1 MPNIIPD
8 FKKYLQYLPLENQIR
23 EIDSM
28 LPDFYKSN
36 WKGENVNK
44 KLKSNKWIKS
54 IKKESNFKPQK
65 YLHSHLY

>member
-36 WKGENVNK
+36 WKDGNV
-44 KLKSNKWIKS
+44 IKS
-54 IKKESNFKPQK
+54 FV
-65 YLHSHLY
+65 

>member
-8 FKKYLQYLPLENQIR
+8 FKKYLQYLSLENQIL

-36 WKGENVNK
+36 WKGENV
-44 KLKSNKWIKS
+44 IKS
-54 IKKESNFKPQK
+54 FV
-65 YLHSHLY
+65 